1 MANPGVGAKFV
12 SVNLNKSYGQ
22 NSHHRHNPN
31 HSSNT
36 SSYGSNRTRPGGH
49 VSSGGG
55 GGGGMVVLSRPRSSQ
70 KAGPKLSVPPPLNLP
85 SLRKEHERFDPLG
98 SGGGPAS
105 GVSGSGSRP
114 SSSGLG
120 WTKPGTIALQ
130 EKEVFSD
137 HGNGTDGIDQG
148 LLNVDG
154 VSRGSS
160 VYLPPSARSG
170 VGGPPASA
178 SARAQSPA
186 VEKAVV
192 LRGED
197 FPSLK
202 ASLPST
208 LGPVQKQRD
217 GLNQKQKQVVGE
229 ESPHEESDG
238 RLSSLVDMR
247 PQMQSSR
254 HAVGT
259 SLIDSG
265 GESRGFSGSRTS
277 EQARKKEEYFPGP
290 LPLVRLNPRSDWAD
304 DERDTSF
311 AFTERGRDHGF
322 SKSEAYWERDFD
334 MPRVSVLPH
343 KPVHNHFDR
352 RGQRDNEAGK
362 VSSSEVPKVDPYVRD
377 VRMPSREGREG
388 NTWRNAPFPKDGV
401 GVPQVE
407 SERNG
412 ISARSSSLH
421 RETIKENKYS
431 PSPFRE
437 NYNDIGRRDNG
448 YGQGGRQPWNKTA
461 DLYSSRGAERNTRDR
476 YSNEQRNNYRSDAFL
491 NNSAPKSSYS
501 FGGKGLPVNDPL
513 LNFGREKRSF
523 SKNEKPYFED
533 PFMKDFGATGFDGVD
548 PFSGGLVGVV
558 KRKKDVPKQT
568 DFHDPVRESF
578 EAELERV
585 QKMQEEERQRII
597 EEQERALE
605 LARRE
610 EEERVRLAREQEE
623 RQRRVE
629 EEAREAAWRAEQE
642 RLEAMR
648 RAEELRIA
656 REEEKQRVFMEEE
669 RRKQAAKQ
677 KLLEL
682 EERMAKRQVEA
693 SKGGINSPTA
703 ADEKM
708 SGMVKEKDASRL
720 ADLDDWEDGE
730 RMVERITTSASSDS
744 SSLNRPFEMGSRP
757 HFSSDGSS
765 TFMDR
770 GKPVNSW
777 RRDVYENGSSSNFVI
792 QDPENGHH
800 SPRRDAS
807 VGRRSFP
814 RKEFYG
820 GAGIM
825 SPRTYHRAGV
835 PEPHVDDFTQLRG
848 QRWNISADGDHYG
861 RNTEIDSEY
870 HENLVEKFGDAGWGQ
885 GRLRGNPYPQY
896 SERLYPNT
904 EADGSYSFGRS
915 RYSMRQPR
923 VLPPPSLGPAHKI
936 SYRVENERPGPS
948 TFLED
953 DMQYNRAARS
963 EPNMQ
968 TGYGDG
974 HQENL
979 GQPVLMD
986 VQQQNTENQDQK
998 LDDNATPRCD
1008 SQSSLS
1014 VSSPPNSPTHLS
1026 HDDLDESGDSAVV
1039 SAAGEGK
1046 DVPLSEQESEP
1057 VALSTKA
1064 EKENMMIAS
1073 SDGSTGDDEEW
1084 AIENDERLQEQE
1096 EYDEDEDGYEEEDE
1110 VHEGDDENIDLNE
1123 NFEDMHLEEKGSSH
1137 MMDNLVLGFN
1147 EGVEVGM
1154 PNDEFEKNSRNEES
1168 AYMIP
1173 QGSTAPVEERGSF
1186 DGSCSDGLAL
1196 QPVDVTP
1203 QVSIDDSSRMFQ
1215 ETEKAMQDLV
1225 IQPNN
1230 APHTSAAA
1238 EILDHVEAS
1247 SSSGMSAHHPVAP
1260 SIKLASHSS
1269 SGQTVMSTVPAV
1281 PNQAEVPVKLQ
1292 FGLFSGPSLIPS
1304 PVPAI
1309 QIGSIQMPL
1318 HLHPQVGPSLTH
1330 MHPSQPPIFQFGQL
1344 RYTSPIS
1351 QGVLP
1356 LAPQSMAFVPPNV
1369 PANFSLNQNPG
1380 GSLPIRPVQDT
1391 SAHNLMKNDA
1401 TSLSRDNQ
1409 PGLVSRNLDQSQG
1422 SLSKEANSLPA
1433 RENYGNAGKM
1443 QQGQAEKSHFG
1454 DNSAR
1459 SESCYQV
1466 EDRGHHNS
1474 VAKNYNSL
1482 PNRRESERL
1491 PQHGAA
1497 SSQFVSKEKDFSWLK
1512 PQGPVSGGRGK
1523 RYVFTVK
1530 NSGSNAAP
1538 DASRTD
1544 SSGFQRRPRRNI
1556 QRTEFRV
1563 RESADKRQSA
1573 ALVSSNH
1580 IGMDDKS
1587 NTNGKGTEISS
1598 RSVSRKV
1605 FVSNKQLKQ
1614 TLVSECLS
1622 SGPSSSREMDSGS
1635 RAEKGSGKEALT
1647 KSHNILHY
1655 GEGNLKRNI
1664 CSEEDADASLQSGIV
1679 RVFEQPGIEAPS
1691 DEDDFIEVRSKR
1703 QMLNDRREQREKENK
1718 AKSRVLKMPRKPR
1731 ATSQSTIVPAK
1742 SSKISASMSGEA
1754 SKSLRPDFVSS
1765 EGRGLVNIE
1774 ASAGFNNAIVS
1785 QPLAP
1790 IGTPA
1795 VKIDSQVDR
1804 RSQAIRPLQ
1813 TSSIPVVTG
1822 GGKSIGPGL
1831 IFDNKN
1837 KVPDNVQTSSLGSWG
1852 NSRINQQV
1860 MALTQTQLDE
1870 AMKPEQFDSHA
1881 SVGDHNSSVSEP
1893 TMPSSSILTK
1903 DKSFSSAAS
1912 PINSLLAGEKIQF
1925 GAVTSPTIL
1934 PPSSRA
1940 VTLGIGPPGSCR
1952 SDIQIPHNLP
1962 GAENDCGL
1970 FFEKEKHT
1978 PESCAH
1984 LEDSEAEAEAAA
1996 SAVAVAAIS
2005 NDEIVGNGLGACSVS
2020 VSDTKSFGADIDGIT
2035 AGGEQQLA
2043 SQSRAEESLSVALP
2057 ADLSVETPPISLWP
2071 PLPSPQNSSSQM
2083 LSHFPGGPPSHFPFY
2098 EMNHM
2103 LGGPIFAFG
2112 PHDEASSTTQ
2122 SQSQKSNAS
2131 ASGPI
2136 GTWQQCHS
2144 GVDSFYG
2151 PPAGFTGPFISPP
2164 GGIPGVQGPPQMF
2177 VYNHFAPVGQF
2188 GQVGLSFMG
2197 ATYIPS
2203 GKQPDWKHNP
2213 TSSGMSVGEGDINNM
2228 NMASAQRNPSNMP
2241 APIQHLAPGSPLL
2254 PMPSPMAMFDVSPF
2268 QFGEN
2273 HCAQSSH
2280 DLSVQARWQR
2290 IPATSLQSV
2299 PLSMPL
2305 QKQAEGVLNSQF
2317 SHGPPVN
2324 QSFTSNRFPDSR
2336 TSTPSDSNRNFPVA
2350 ADATVT
2356 QLPDELGLV
2365 DPSSSTS
2372 TGAPAQAVVTNSSS
2386 VSTMADAGK
2395 TDVQTGSSS
2404 NISGQNTSSTFK
2416 TQSSHNKNTSAHP
2429 YSHSSGYNY
2438 QRGGVSQKNSSGA
2451 EWSHRRMGFQGR
2463 NQSVGAEKSFPSSK
2477 MKQIYVAK
2485 QTTSGTSTVP

>member
-1 MANPGVGAKFV
+1 
-12 SVNLNKSYGQ
+12 
-22 NSHHRHNPN
+22 
-31 HSSNT
+31 
-36 SSYGSNRTRPGGH
+36 
-49 VSSGGG
+49 
-55 GGGGMVVLSRPRSSQ
+55 MVVLSRPRSSQ
-70 KAGPKLSVPPPLNLP
+70 KVGPKLSVPPPLNLP

-98 SGGGPAS
+98 SVGGPAN
-105 GVSGSGSRP
+105 GVSGSGPRP
-114 SSSGLG
+114 SSSGMG
-120 WTKPGTIALQ
+120 WTKPSTIALQ
-130 EKEVFSD
+130 EKEVSSD
-137 HGNGTDGIDQG
+137 HGNGADGIDQG

-154 VSRGSS
+154 ASKGSS

-170 VGGPPASA
+170 MVGPSASA
-178 SARAQSPA
+178 SARAQPPV

-197 FPSLK
+197 FPSLQ

-208 LGPVQKQRD
+208 VGPVQKQKD

-229 ESPHEESDG
+229 ESPIEESDG
-238 RLSSLVDMR
+238 LRLSSLVDMR

-254 HAVGT
+254 YAVGNG
-259 SLIDSG
+259 LIGNG
-265 GESRGFSGSRTS
+265 GESHSFSGSRTL
-277 EQARKKEEYFPGP
+277 EQARKKEEFFPGP

-311 AFTERGRDHGF
+311 GLIERGRDHGF

-352 RGQRDNEAGK
+352 WGQRDNEAGK
-362 VSSSEVPKVDPYVRD
+362 VSSSEVPKVDSYGRD
-377 VRMPSREGREG
+377 SRMPSGEGREG
-388 NTWRNAPFPKDGV
+388 NSWRNGPLPKDGV
-401 GVPQVE
+401 GVSEVE
-407 SERNG
+407 SDRNG
-412 ISARSSSLH
+412 IRARSSSLH

-431 PSPFRE
+431 PLPFRE
-437 NYNDIGRRDNG
+437 NTNDDNGRRDIG
-448 YGQGGRQPWNKTA
+448 YGQGGRQPWNNTA

-476 YSNEQRNNYRSDAFL
+476 YSNEQHNRYRGDALL
-491 NNSAPKSSYS
+491 NNSASKSSYS
-501 FGGKGLPVNDPL
+501 LGGKGLPVNDPL

-523 SKNEKPYFED
+523 SKSEKPYLE
-533 PFMKDFGATGFDGVD
+533 DFGATGYDGGD

-597 EEQERALE
+597 EEQERTLE

-623 RQRRVE
+623 RQRRLE

-642 RLEAMR
+642 QVEALQ

-656 REEEKQRVFMEEE
+656 REEEKRRIQMEEE

-682 EERMAKRQVEA
+682 EERMAKRQSEV
-693 SKGGINSPTA
+693 SKVGSNSPTA

-708 SGMVKEKDASRL
+708 SGMLKEKDASRV
-720 ADLDDWEDGE
+720 ADLGDWEDGE

-744 SSLNRPFEMGSRP
+744 STLNRSFEVGSRP
-757 HFSSDGSS
+757 HFSGDSS

-777 RRDVYENGSSSNFVI
+777 RRDVYENGSSPNFLI
-792 QDPENGHH
+792 QDQENGHH

-807 VGRRSFP
+807 VGRRSFS

-820 GAGIM
+820 GAGLM
-825 SPRTYHRAGV
+825 SSRTNHRGGV
-835 PEPHVDDFTQLRG
+835 PEPHVDDFSHLRG
-848 QRWNISADGDHYG
+848 QRWNLSGDGDHYG
-861 RNTEIDSEY
+861 RNTEVDSEY
-870 HENLVEKFGDAGWGQ
+870 QENLVEKFGDAGWGQ

-896 SERLYPNT
+896 SERLYPNA
-904 EADGSYSFGRS
+904 EADGPYSFGRS

-923 VLPPPSLGPAHKI
+923 VLPPPSLAPVHKTT
-936 SYRVENERPGPS
+936 YRVENERPGPS

-953 DMQYNRAARS
+953 EMQYNRAARS

-968 TGYGDG
+968 IGYSDG
-974 HQENL
+974 CQENL
-979 GQPVLMD
+979 GQPELIN
-986 VQQQNTENQDQK
+986 VQQQNTENEEQK
-998 LDDNATPRCD
+998 LDDNATLRCD

-1046 DVPLSEQESEP
+1046 DVSLSEQESEP
-1057 VALSTKA
+1057 VALPTKA
-1064 EKENMMIAS
+1064 ENENMMIAS
-1073 SDGSTGDDEEW
+1073 SAGSTGDDEEW
-1084 AIENDERLQEQE
+1084 TIENDEHLQEQE
-1096 EYDEDEDGYEEEDE
+1096 EYDEDEDGYQEEDE
-1110 VHEGDDENIDLNE
+1110 VHEGDDENIDLDPK
-1123 NFEDMHLEEKGSSH
+1123 FEDMHLEEKGSSH
-1137 MMDNLVLGFN
+1137 MMENLVLGFN

-1154 PNDEFEKNSRNEES
+1154 PNDEFEKTSRNEES
-1168 AYMIP
+1168 VFVIP
-1173 QGSTAPVEERGSF
+1173 QRSTGSVEESESF
-1186 DGSCSDGLAL
+1186 DGSCCDRLAL
-1196 QPVDVTP
+1196 QPVDVNP
-1203 QVSIDDSSRMFQ
+1203 PVSIDDSSRMFQ

-1230 APHTSAAA
+1230 APHSSAAS
-1238 EILDHVEAS
+1238 EIIDDVEAS
-1247 SSSGMSAHHPVAP
+1247 SSSGMSAHHPAP
-1260 SIKLASHSS
+1260 SSIKLASHSS

-1281 PNQAEVPVKLQ
+1281 PGQAEVPVKLQ

-1318 HLHPQVGPSLTH
+1318 HLHPQVGTSLTH

-1356 LAPQSMAFVPPNV
+1356 LAPQSMSFVPPNV
-1369 PANFSLNQNPG
+1369 PASFPVNQNPG
-1380 GSLPIRPVQDT
+1380 GSLPIQPVQDT
-1391 SAHNLMKNDA
+1391 SVYNLMKYDA
-1401 TSLSRDNQ
+1401 TSLSMDNQ
-1409 PGLVSRNLDQSQG
+1409 PGLVSRHLDLSQG
-1422 SLSKEANSLPA
+1422 SLSKAGNLLPA
-1433 RENYGNAGKM
+1433 RENYGNTGKM
-1443 QQGQAEKSHFG
+1443 QQGQAETSHFG
-1454 DNSAR
+1454 DNHNAR
-1459 SESCYQV
+1459 SESSYQV
-1466 EDRGHHNS
+1466 EDQGHHNS
-1474 VAKNYNSL
+1474 VVKNYNSL
-1482 PNRRESERL
+1482 SNRRELERQ
-1491 PQHGAA
+1491 PQHWTA
-1497 SSQFVSKEKDFSWLK
+1497 SSQLKEKDLSGSK
-1512 PQGPVSGGRGK
+1512 PQGPISGGRGK

-1530 NSGSNAAP
+1530 NSGSNPPP

-1544 SSGFQRRPRRNI
+1544 SGGFQRRPRRNI
-1556 QRTEFRV
+1556 PRTEFRV
-1563 RESADKRQSA
+1563 RESADKRQST

-1580 IGMDDKS
+1580 IGMDEKS
-1587 NTNGKGTEISS
+1587 NTNGKGTEIST
-1598 RSVSRKV
+1598 RSVSRKAV
-1605 FVSNKQLKQ
+1605 GPNKQLKQ
-1614 TLVSECLS
+1614 TLVSESLS
-1622 SGPSSSREMDSGS
+1622 SGPSSSRDMDSGS
-1635 RAEKGSGKEALT
+1635 RADKGSGKEALT
-1647 KSHNILHY
+1647 KSQNILHS

-1664 CSEEDADASLQSGIV
+1664 CSEEDVDASLQSGIV

-1703 QMLNDRREQREKENK
+1703 QMLNDRREQREKEIK
-1718 AKSRVLKMPRKPR
+1718 AKSRGLKMLRKPR
-1731 ATSQSTIVPAK
+1731 STSQSTIVPAK

-1765 EGRGLVNIE
+1765 EGRGLANIE
-1774 ASAGFNNAIVS
+1774 VSAGYNTAIVS

-1795 VKIDSQVDR
+1795 VKTDSQAEM
-1804 RSQAIRPLQ
+1804 RSQSIRPLQ
-1813 TSSIPVVTG
+1813 TSSIPVVNA

-1831 IFDNKN
+1831 IFENKN
-1837 KVPDNVQTSSLGSWG
+1837 KVPDNVQTASLGSWG

-1860 MALTQTQLDE
+1860 MTLTQTQLDE

-1940 VTLGIGPPGSCR
+1940 VSLGIGPPGPCR

-1962 GAENDCGL
+1962 GAENDCSL

-1984 LEDSEAEAEAAA
+1984 LEDCEAEAEAAA

-2005 NDEIVGNGLGACSVS
+2005 NDEIVGNGLGTCSTS
-2020 VSDTKSFGADIDGIT
+2020 VPDTKNFRPDIDGSLS
-2035 AGGEQQLA
+2035 AGVGGEQQLA

-2083 LSHFPGGPPSHFPFY
+2083 FSHFPGGPPSHFPFY

-2103 LGGPIFAFG
+2103 LGGPIFAAFG
-2112 PHDEASSTTQ
+2112 PHDESSSTTQ

-2131 ASGPI
+2131 ATGPL

-2151 PPAGFTGPFISPP
+2151 PPAGFTGPFISP
-2164 GGIPGVQGPPQMF
+2164 GGIPGVQGPPHMF

-2188 GQVGLSFMG
+2188 GQVGMSFMG

-2213 TSSGMSVGEGDINNM
+2213 TSSGMSVGEGDINNL

-2273 HCAQSSH
+2273 HCAQSSP

-2290 IPATSLQSV
+2290 IPASSLQSL
-2299 PLSMPL
+2299 PPIMPL
-2305 QKQAEGVLNSQF
+2305 QKPVEGVPTSQF
-2317 SHGPPVN
+2317 SHGLPVN
-2324 QSFTSNRFPDSR
+2324 QTFTANRFHDSR

-2350 ADATVT
+2350 TDATVT

-2372 TGAPAQAVVTNSSS
+2372 TGAPAQAVVTHSSS
-2386 VSTMADAGK
+2386 ISTMADAGK
-2395 TDVQTGSSS
+2395 TDVQPGSGS
-2404 NISGQNTSSTFK
+2404 NSSGQNTSSTYK
-2416 TQSSHNKNTSAHP
+2416 SQSSHHKNTSAHP

-2438 QRGGVSQKNSSGA
+2438 QRGGVSQKNSSGT

-2463 NQSVGAEKSFPSSK
+2463 NQSLGPEKSFPSSK

-2485 QTTSGTSTVP
+2485 QTTSGTSAMS